1 MSSRPKSRRLPDT
14 YNVEV
19 ISSHVGRGSSVVNP
33 EQFDF
38 MVGAEHLRPTG
49 DPKVTRKL
57 QEYPHMADVASLMR
71 GATRG
76 NTRSEKYRS

>member
-1 MSSRPKSRRLPDT
+1 MSRPKSRRLPDT

-57 QEYPHMADVASLMR
+57 QEYPRMADVAPLMR
-71 GATRG
+71 GSKRS
-76 NTRSEKYRS
+76 TRSEKYRS